1 MLGTVK
7 SFISDLPDMTFN
19 LYFVNYIIRIQDED
33 LENEFKYL
41 TSHNNISISKVDKLI
56 ENTYEGL
63 VSI

>member
-7 SFISDLPDMTFN
+7 SFISNLQDISFN

-63 VSI
+63 VNI